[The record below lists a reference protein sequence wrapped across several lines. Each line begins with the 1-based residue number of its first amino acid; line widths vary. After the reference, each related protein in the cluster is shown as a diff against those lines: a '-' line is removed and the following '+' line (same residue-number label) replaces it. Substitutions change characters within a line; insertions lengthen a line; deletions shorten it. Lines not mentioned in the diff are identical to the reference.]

1 MGRTVWIG
9 ILGFGLLL
17 FVLLD
22 VGLIWYV
29 VTSKSGVRGYGALL
43 IPLFATWQAY
53 LALKRR
59 IDSEPE
65 TRIVEHGTQD

>member
-1 MGRTVWIG
+1 MARKAWIG
-9 ILGFGLLL
+9 ILGFGLFL

-22 VGLIWYV
+22 LFLIWYLV
-29 VTSKSGVRGYGALL
+29 NSKSGARGYGSLL
-43 IPLFATWQAY
+43 TLIVATWSVY

-65 TRIVEHGTQD
+65 

>member
-22 VGLIWYV
+22 LVLIWSLV
-29 VTSKSGVRGYGALL
+29 ASRSGPRGYGGIPVL
-43 IPLFATWQAY
+43 ILATWQAY
-53 LALKRR
+53 IALKRR
-59 IDSEPE
+59 IDSKPKKQ
-65 TRIVEHGTQD
+65 IAKHGLQD